1 MARREVTVKTAGN
14 VDDSELDKQEKG
26 AKADR
31 GAASERGEKKDKL
44 KAFLKALDEHA
55 NEQCSVV
62 IIRMAPRMCDG
73 RKVKL
78 GGILQI
84 PISDFGDTDPMLV
97 IENTRA
103 QVEQEHGIGSYNC
116 ALRNGSGKILRMWS
130 FEVLSGDIPE
140 EDFAPD
146 AGNAAVAAAAT
157 NARLPV
163 EPDVQTELNM
173 EKAEHARLMAKKE
186 VNRLKKYNKE
196 LAAEVEPESVL
207 GNEERE
213 DPRSM
218 MPDIDEMAKQI
229 EAKVRA
235 EYEAKAKEEATQSTL
250 KDLTEAV
257 KDLKNNPP
265 AATGGGASSMFD
277 GILKVMLANQ
287 ESNTKLLV
295 EALKPRVE
303 QQQQQLPAVVEH
315 LIQAAI
321 NKTIPADGAGQ
332 GPMDHAIETVS
343 RIVGLRNEMGLPFGG
358 ASTPPEPTP
367 WWQTLIENLSG
378 PVQEFMAIKK
388 MELERSK
395 PGMSAEEIDAA
406 VRAQVEAQ
414 VAKIKAQQARVQA
427 KQEKQPFAKTT
438 PKPAD
443 TTAPEAVEPGAPQE
457 LPPQQFKPLDQTL
470 PINGPLPGVR
480 TERELP
486 PQAPVQRAV
495 GGNGEVKAA
504 MVLVLKRLQ
513 EELATTPSEMTWM
526 REAYR
531 LLPEAVM
538 EELEA
543 DPSEAG
549 LRKFL
554 MTYANRLTLMN
565 ISATLT
571 SDKDKEAWF
580 NAGLSAWRAQ
590 VEAARQPQEEPQ
602 EAQGGIVPSGSAADE
617 EGTDGATQ

>member
-146 AGNAAVAAAAT
+146 AGNVAVAAAA
-157 NARLPV
+157 NAKLPV